1 MRRHILGEQLVD
13 NEKEEVSKVL
23 PKIEEVEMSDSKC
36 NNSML
41 DLNLTRAF
49 DSKDRASILN
59 TPNLQM
65 YSTGFSFHK
74 GGKRSKSGILDFS
87 P

>member
-13 NEKEEVSKVL
+13 NEKEDVSKVL
-23 PKIEEVEMSDSKC
+23 PKIEEVEISDSKS

-49 DSKDRASILN
+49 DSKGLN
-59 TPNLQM
+59 PEHPQSSNVL
-65 YSTGFSFHK
+65 Y
-74 GGKRSKSGILDFS
+74 
-87 P
+87 